1 MKLHTGYPQTFPCID
16 ILIPLSCVFW
26 PTKPHI
32 LGFGTLKNFDQVK
45 VFPLREGVSSAK
57 PAEQKQNRQENCK
70 ELLRTD
76 ERPQKPELLQKCG
89 GYGQGGSE

>member
-1 MKLHTGYPQTFPCID
+1 
-16 ILIPLSCVFW
+16 
-26 PTKPHI
+26 
-32 LGFGTLKNFDQVK
+32 
-45 VFPLREGVSSAK
+45 LREGVSSAK